1 MTPCA
6 PCAQDARQAVAL
18 TLQESFWRESQVLP
32 GRTHPTMTMSAT
44 GGYLLSGTAVAP
56 L

>member
-1 MTPCA
+1 MTPRA
-6 PCAQDARQAVAL
+6 PCAQANRQAVAL

-44 GGYLLSGTAVAP
+44 GGYLLSGTVVAP
-56 L
+56 T